1 MIKQPHTIKKLIL
14 GYILGLAVIAGI
26 AYANTN
32 TPQPQVGL
40 VWYTASDPTGGTGVS
55 APLWQFLVR
64 TDNHSLYYKSG
75 TASTAWTLISG
86 GGGGG
91 GTVTSI
97 TCTAN
102 EGLLCTP
109 SPITGA
115 GTIGIAQL
123 VTIQSEQINTETA
136 AELDNYD
143 PWSGGPHTTR
153 VEVDPTQAKLLI
165 TGIVAGNDGDLLW
178 LWNGGN
184 GGTNP
189 NWITLPSQ
197 SASSSG
203 ANRFWIADGKLVNI
217 PNNDGVLLIYDG
229 SFGWTCFQCATSIV
243 RAQELS
249 LDPAAI
255 PSALSP
261 GTYNDYN
268 PFGAGT
274 TSYIRQDVSGVGI
287 AEITGIIAAGAPN
300 SEGRLL
306 VIENSSTSGGV
317 ITIDNDSS
325 SSSIS
330 NRILTPTG
338 ESITLSAQQSA
349 TLIYDDSVAIWR
361 TASYTGQSSGGV
373 ISGTLT
379 GSSPVD
385 NWSPTGLYNA
395 SGINIISG
403 ATYAICG
410 IDSSAAFDGQV
421 IKITNFAGGA
431 ILFLDQCGSSSA
443 LNQFY
448 TQFATTRQIDNF
460 GAILF
465 EFISGKGWV
474 ELTESSQTENSKSF
488 IGPVTFTSSLIADFH
503 LLSDGVGT
511 TLSCNG
517 TGSTTCDSAS
527 CNDISGTVTPN
538 SGATACTITFGTSY
552 ATDPSCT
559 VSMGQSTPNFAY
571 ISSLAPTA
579 ITIGFTACA
588 GACTAHYICTGH

>member
-109 SPITGA
+109 NPITGA

-136 AELDNYD
+136 TELDNYD

-197 SASSSG
+197 SAELF
-203 ANRFWIADGKLVNI
+203 RRK
-217 PNNDGVLLIYDG
+217 
-229 SFGWTCFQCATSIV
+229 SI
-243 RAQELS
+243 
-249 LDPAAI
+249 LDRRRKA
-255 PSALSP
+255 
-261 GTYNDYN
+261 
-268 PFGAGT
+268 
-274 TSYIRQDVSGVGI
+274 RQH
-287 AEITGIIAAGAPN
+287 P
-300 SEGRLL
+300 
-306 VIENSSTSGGV
+306 
-317 ITIDNDSS
+317 
-325 SSSIS
+325 
-330 NRILTPTG
+330 
-338 ESITLSAQQSA
+338 QQR
-349 TLIYDDSVAIWR
+349 WR
-361 TASYTGQSSGGV
+361 
-373 ISGTLT
+373 
-379 GSSPVD
+379 
-385 NWSPTGLYNA
+385 
-395 SGINIISG
+395 
-403 ATYAICG
+403 
-410 IDSSAAFDGQV
+410 
-421 IKITNFAGGA
+421 
-431 ILFLDQCGSSSA
+431 
-443 LNQFY
+443 
-448 TQFATTRQIDNF
+448 
-460 GAILF
+460 
-465 EFISGKGWV
+465 
-474 ELTESSQTENSKSF
+474 
-488 IGPVTFTSSLIADFH
+488 
-503 LLSDGVGT
+503 
-511 TLSCNG
+511 
-517 TGSTTCDSAS
+517 
-527 CNDISGTVTPN
+527 
-538 SGATACTITFGTSY
+538 
-552 ATDPSCT
+552 ATD
-559 VSMGQSTPNFAY
+559 
-571 ISSLAPTA
+571 L
-579 ITIGFTACA
+579 
-588 GACTAHYICTGH
+588 